1 MERRPMPGE
10 IYRHFKNKLYQ
21 IITVASHSETGE
33 ELVIYQALYGDFK
46 TYARPLAMFV
56 SEVDHEK
63 YPQVTQKYRFERVNA
78 VQEPTDVLC
87 HQKQSGSIS
96 AEFETNESCKRTDQ
110 SVKSAP
116 IESSGDKPEDSS
128 GIEPKLMEFL
138 ETDSFEE
145 RYNILVSMRDIITD
159 SMIDTMAVVMDTVIP
174 EGDLYK
180 RYDDLKYVIR
190 TRQQYEFANRLR

>member
-63 YPQVTQKYRFERVNA
+63 YPQVTQKYRFERVN
-78 VQEPTDVLC
+78 EGL
-87 HQKQSGSIS
+87 
-96 AEFETNESCKRTDQ
+96 ETNENCERTDR
-110 SVKSAP
+110 SVKGSLTEA
-116 IESSGDKPEDSS
+116 SDDKPEDSS
-128 GIEPKLMEFL
+128 EIEPRLMEFL
-138 ETDSFEE
+138 ETDSCEE

>member
-63 YPQVTQKYRFERVNA
+63 YPQVTQKYRFERVN
-78 VQEPTDVLC
+78 EGL
-87 HQKQSGSIS
+87 
-96 AEFETNESCKRTDQ
+96 ETNENCERIDR
-110 SVKSAP
+110 SVKGSLTEA
-116 IESSGDKPEDSS
+116 SDDKPEDSS
-128 GIEPKLMEFL
+128 EIEPRLMEFL

-145 RYNILVSMRDIITD
+145 RYNILISMRDIITD